1 MAVSLNW
8 HRIGSSG
15 PGLVQLA
22 RDWSISTPLANW
34 QSIGWIGSSQGWLL
48 GRFPLI
54 KGNDRGADLEM
65 KLYYRDRVPLDGYL
79 IELAQDWFKW
89 HRIGSI
95 GTGLV
100 NQHSIGK
107 LAVHWMDWFIS
118 GLAPRAFPFNKGKRP
133 RSRP

>member
-1 MAVSLNW
+1 MAISLNW

-15 PGLVQLA
+15 TGLVQLA

-65 KLYYRDRVPLDGYL
+65 KLYYIETGSHEMALSL
-79 IELAQDWFKW
+79 IGTGLVKMEQDWFKW
-89 HRIGSI
+89 RRMGSI
-95 GTGLV
+95 G
-100 NQHSIGK
+100 
-107 LAVHWMDWFIS
+107 
-118 GLAPRAFPFNKGKRP
+118 R
-133 RSRP
+133 

>member
-1 MAVSLNW
+1 MAISLNW

-15 PGLVQLA
+15 TGLVQLA

-34 QSIGWIGSSQGWLL
+34 LSIGWIGSSQGWLL

-65 KLYYRDRVPLDGYL
+65 KLYYRDRVPGDGPL
-79 IELAQDWFKW
+79 IDW
-89 HRIGSI
+89 HRIGSN

-100 NQHSIGK
+100 NWHSIG
-107 LAVHWMDWFIS
+107 
-118 GLAPRAFPFNKGKRP
+118 RP
-133 RSRP
+133 QIWTRLIIWPK